1 VLAVA
6 AQNNNTIVVVHS
18 VGPLIVE
25 PWIDHPNVTA
35 VSLFFPDFPPSILNL
50 LPQVVWAGLP
60 GQESGNSL
68 VDILYGDW
76 NPSGR
81 LPYTIPKKISDY
93 PVQRSLGGGPNDVI
107 SIPYTE
113 GLFIDYRHFDAVS
126 PLLFFEIWGI

>member
-35 VSLFFPDFPPSILNL
+35 VRIFFFSSSLLIISS
-50 LPQVVWAGLP
+50 QVVWAGLP

-81 LPYTIPKKISDY
+81 LPYTIAKKISDY
-93 PVQRSLGGGPNDVI
+93 SAQRSLGGGPNDVI

-113 GLFIDYRHFDAVS
+113 GLFIDYRNFDAVS
-126 PLLFFEIWGI
+126 PFLFFVIWGSE